1 MKNLLFISAL
11 CLGLSLVSAQNQEKD
26 KTLIRVEKIY
36 DENGVLLQYD
46 STRLD
51 RNVHSKDKRVFYLKK
66 DSLRPHSHF
75 QFPDHFFDLKSLKDT
90 CNFDSI
96 IEQHQHKI
104 NYKLKKLEKEAL
116 LTLQNLKNELEWEER
131 HQSEFL
137 ELKKHL
143 KTLDSLIEVKTKE
156 IEDAF
161 KSFKDS
167 KKKNTHRGR

>member
-11 CLGLSLVSAQNQEKD
+11 FLGLSILSAQNQEKD

-36 DENGVLLQYD
+36 DENGELLQYD

-51 RNVHSKDKRVFYLKK
+51 RNAHSKNKRVFYLKK
-66 DSLRPHSHF
+66 DSLRPNSHF
-75 QFPDHFFDLKSLKDT
+75 QFPDHFFDLVSLKDKY
-90 CNFDSI
+90 NLDSI
-96 IEQHQHKI
+96 IEQHHHTI

-131 HQSEFL
+131 HQPEFL

-167 KKKNTHRGR
+167 KKKNT